1 MTIQRLDCED
11 VAAFE
16 GDQPLADVVR
26 GRVDLRN
33 RSLHDEIGDSRLYI
47 ITHAE
52 DTLLKFTRFTVDFV
66 LGSVG
71 S

>member
-1 MTIQRLDCED
+1 MAIQRLDYED

-26 GRVDLRN
+26 GHVDLRN
-33 RSLHDEIGDSRLYI
+33 LSLHDEIGDSCLCI

-52 DTLLKFTRFTVDFV
+52 DTLLKFIRFTADCV